1 MEIVL
6 EVPDKDAA
14 RVLDLLKGIKHVKVK
29 SPKKP
34 VKRPAAELL
43 EDLKQALED
52 VKRYQRGEIE
62 LQSWDDL
69 YAELQAEEAAEGASN
84 EAIEPVRE
92 NRTRAGHEQPHE

>member
-34 VKRPAAELL
+34 AKRPAAELL

-52 VKRYQRGEIE
+52 VKRHQRGEIQ
-62 LQSWDDL
+62 LQSWDEL
-69 YAELQAEEAAEGASN
+69 YAELKADAAQNETDEAPLERLAQA
-84 EAIEPVRE
+84 PVE
-92 NRTRAGHEQPHE
+92 KAQGPTS